1 MFMKHI
7 QLFLF
12 FIFITPLSSEE
23 GRLGRESNEYKY
35 NSLGLSLIQT
45 EDTGLGVNL
54 SVSLPGSLYI
64 TLERKAEG
72 IDVDTESFDRIVNA
86 ARIGVHSGIG
96 DLLSSISAKGV
107 NLKIKNVFDVYAE
120 IGIKSTSIEGDIN
133 SFSEDDAQANIIT
146 GIRFGDSN
154 GWEGKIFVDFS
165 KESEV
170 IQKPCLS
177 EVCPAVLE
185 YILDEETDQKYGA
198 GVLFNINNRS
208 AFKVEV
214 LSSKLFDTSLKIGY
228 QLNF

>member
-1 MFMKHI
+1 MKHI

-12 FIFITPLSSEE
+12 FIFITPLFSEE

-35 NSLGLSLIQT
+35 NSLGLSLVQT

-107 NLKIKNVFDVYAE
+107 NLKIKNVFDIYAE

-170 IQKPCLS
+170 IQRPCLS

>member
-1 MFMKHI
+1 MKYI
-7 QLFLF
+7 QIFLF
-12 FIFITPLSSEE
+12 FIFITPLYSDE
-23 GRLGRESNEYKY
+23 GRLGRESNDYKY

-45 EDTGLGVNL
+45 EDTGLGMNL

-72 IDVDTESFDRIVNA
+72 VDIETESFDRVINA

-96 DLLSSISAKGV
+96 DLLSSISAKGI
-107 NLKIKNVFDVYAE
+107 NLKIKNVFDIYAE
-120 IGIKSTSIEGDIN
+120 IGIKSTSIEGDYN
-133 SFSEDDAQANIIT
+133 SFSEDNAQANVIT

-170 IQKPCLS
+170 IQKPCLFD
-177 EVCPAVLE
+177 EVCPAVIE

-214 LSSKLFDTSLKIGY
+214 LSSKVFDTSLKIGY

>member
-1 MFMKHI
+1 MSMKHI

-35 NSLGLSLIQT
+35 NSLGLSLVQT

-72 IDVDTESFDRIVNA
+72 IDVDTESFDIIVNA

>member
-35 NSLGLSLIQT
+35 NSLGLSLVQT

-198 GVLFNINNRS
+198 GVLFNINNKS

>member
-1 MFMKHI
+1 MKYLH
-7 QLFLF
+7 F
-12 FIFITPLSSEE
+12 FIFIILTSPLLSEE
-23 GRLGRESNEYKY
+23 GRLGRESNDYKY

-45 EDTGLGVNL
+45 EDTGLGLNL

-72 IDVDTESFDRIVNA
+72 VDMENEDFDRIINA

-107 NLKIKNVFDVYAE
+107 NLKIKNVFDLYVE
-120 IGIKSTSIEGDIN
+120 VGIKSTSIEGDIN
-133 SFSEDDAQANIIT
+133 SFSEDDAQANVIT

-177 EVCPAVLE
+177 EICPAVVE

-198 GVLFNINNRS
+198 GVLFNINNKS
-208 AFKVEV
+208 AFTVEM
-214 LSSKLFDTSLKIGY
+214 LSSKVFDTSLKIGY

>member
-165 KESEV
+165 KETEV

>member
-1 MFMKHI
+1 MKYI

-12 FIFITPLSSEE
+12 FIFITPLFSEE

-35 NSLGLSLIQT
+35 NSLGLSLVQT

-107 NLKIKNVFDVYAE
+107 NLKIKNVFDIYAE

-170 IQKPCLS
+170 IQRPCLS

>member
-35 NSLGLSLIQT
+35 NSLGLSLVQT

-165 KESEV
+165 KETEV

-198 GVLFNINNRS
+198 GVLFNINNKS

>member
-1 MFMKHI
+1 MKHI

-12 FIFITPLSSEE
+12 FIFITPLFSEE

-35 NSLGLSLIQT
+35 NSLGLSLVQT

-107 NLKIKNVFDVYAE
+107 NLKIKNVFDIYAE

>member
-1 MFMKHI
+1 MQKI
-7 QLFLF
+7 QLLLFL
-12 FIFITPLSSEE
+12 ILIVPLSSEE
-23 GRLGRESNEYKY
+23 GRLGRESNDYKY
-35 NSLGLSLIQT
+35 NALGLSLIQT
-45 EDTGLGVNL
+45 ENTQVGLNL

-64 TLERKAEG
+64 TLQRKAEG
-72 IDVDTESFDRIVNA
+72 VDMENESFDRIINA

-133 SFSEDDAQANIIT
+133 SFSEDDAQANVIT

-170 IQKPCLS
+170 VQKQCAQDQ
-177 EVCPAVLE
+177 VCPAVVE
-185 YILDEETDQKYGA
+185 YILDEEADQKYGA
-198 GVLFNINNRS
+198 GVLYNINNRS
-208 AFKVEV
+208 AVSFEF
-214 LSSKLFDTSLKIGY
+214 LSSKVLDASFKVGY

>member
-1 MFMKHI
+1 MFMKYI

-12 FIFITPLSSEE
+12 FIFITPLFSEE

-35 NSLGLSLIQT
+35 NSLGLSLVQT

-107 NLKIKNVFDVYAE
+107 NLKIKNVFDIYAE

-170 IQKPCLS
+170 IQRPCLS

>member
-1 MFMKHI
+1 MQKI
-7 QLFLF
+7 QLLLFL
-12 FIFITPLSSEE
+12 ILIVPLSSEE
-23 GRLGRESNEYKY
+23 GRLGRESNDYKY
-35 NSLGLSLIQT
+35 NALGLSLIQT
-45 EDTGLGVNL
+45 EDTQVGLNL

-64 TLERKAEG
+64 TLQRKAEG
-72 IDVDTESFDRIVNA
+72 VDMENESFDRIINA

-133 SFSEDDAQANIIT
+133 SFSEDDAQANVIT

-170 IQKPCLS
+170 VQKQCAQDQ
-177 EVCPAVLE
+177 VCPAVVE
-185 YILDEETDQKYGA
+185 YILDEEADQKYGA
-198 GVLFNINNRS
+198 GVLYNINNRS
-208 AFKVEV
+208 AVSLEF
-214 LSSKLFDTSLKIGY
+214 LSSKVLDASFKVGY

>member
-35 NSLGLSLIQT
+35 NSLGLSLVQT

>member
-1 MFMKHI
+1 MKNI

-12 FIFITPLSSEE
+12 FIFITPLFSEE

-35 NSLGLSLIQT
+35 NSLGLSLVQT

-107 NLKIKNVFDVYAE
+107 NLKIKNVFDIYAE

>member
-1 MFMKHI
+1 MKHI

-35 NSLGLSLIQT
+35 NSLGLSLVQT

-107 NLKIKNVFDVYAE
+107 NLKIKNVFDIYAE

>member
-23 GRLGRESNEYKY
+23 GRLGRESNEYIY

-198 GVLFNINNRS
+198 GVLFNINNKS

>member
-1 MFMKHI
+1 MFMKNI

-12 FIFITPLSSEE
+12 FIFITPLFSEE

-35 NSLGLSLIQT
+35 NSLGLSLVQT

-107 NLKIKNVFDVYAE
+107 NLKIKNVFDIYAE

-170 IQKPCLS
+170 IQRPCLS